1 MALAHPSLRAD
12 VEELAPDLAV
22 VEGQTWDLVAAAD
35 LVLVASGS
43 ASLETALLG
52 RPMIICYRLS
62 GLSYAIARLLVRV
75 PFIGMPNLILGQEA
89 VPELIQAEVT
99 PERIGEEARRIL
111 ENPDLAARMEA
122 DLARVRAMLG
132 ESGAAVRA
140 ATIAA
145 DMLFV
150 RPS

>member
-1 MALAHPSLRAD
+1 
-12 VEELAPDLAV
+12 
-22 VEGQTWDLVAAAD
+22 
-35 LVLVASGS
+35 
-43 ASLETALLG
+43 
-52 RPMIICYRLS
+52 
-62 GLSYAIARLLVRV
+62 
-75 PFIGMPNLILGQEA
+75 MPNLILGQEA